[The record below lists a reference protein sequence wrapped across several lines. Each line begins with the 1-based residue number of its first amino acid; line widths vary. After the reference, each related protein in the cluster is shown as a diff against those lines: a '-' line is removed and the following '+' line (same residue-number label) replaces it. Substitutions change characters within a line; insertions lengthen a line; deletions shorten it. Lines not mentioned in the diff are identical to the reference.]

1 MAKDVKFN
9 IKLLVDGKEQ
19 LVSATTNTKELAR
32 QLGNVQREA
41 KNFQTGIS
49 RWGSDVLGI
58 AAMQTSINAM
68 RSAMHGLL
76 DESLSFGGAMREANT
91 MAGKNSR
98 DFERLKDQ
106 VAELAKTVPVARDAL
121 AKGLYQVISNGVPE
135 DNWMSYLET
144 SARSSVGGLANLE
157 EVVKVTSTV
166 IKNYGMEWSD
176 AQAIQDK
183 IQLTAKNGVTSFE
196 QLASALP
203 SVTGQAAQLGVS
215 LEEMLAVMSTLTG
228 VTGNT
233 SEVSTQLASVLTA
246 LTKESAKSQKMAD
259 AMGISFNAASIK
271 AAGGLRY
278 WLQDLDKAVQAYSQ
292 KTGML
297 SESIY
302 AKLFGRAEALRLVQ
316 GLTGEMSDKFNENIE
331 AMKNSVGTMDEA
343 FEDMAGT
350 GSAQTQM
357 LMNRFGA
364 LTDKVA
370 DFANA
375 IHLMPI
381 LDVLGNIGMM
391 AMGFQ
396 ALAKAINISKI
407 AHLGHVAASRLA
419 AVAQRMFAVS
429 ANLSREAAIASALGF
444 RLSAAGLRGLAIAAR
459 VAAVA
464 VRGLLIATGVG
475 AAIAALTYVVEKLTD
490 NLGEATDAAEEAAK
504 VESET
509 SRAYTDAQS
518 AMVGNIAK
526 LEGLIDA
533 KKKGKDVSAEEKKVV
548 RELNGTYGQTMGY
561 FASVVEWYKALKANS
576 EAYCRQMVIEAET
589 RQLANQIAEKRQ
601 KQHEITHNED
611 GTQKTYDTKKNKTR
625 LEKRTW
631 KDQTGRTLTGNV
643 VVNES
648 DLDRAQRGYDDL
660 GKSISADERRLNSLV
675 KKSADIKMPVTG
687 ASVEPTYAPSGGGG
701 AASDKDK
708 KSGKGGSAKTDTEK
722 HLIENAQSYK
732 DLTNNVAYYQQEL
745 EKANI
750 TDEATIKDLSKKKQ
764 AAEKAVEAFNEK
776 VEAAIAPSE
785 LKTLDDYDKALERLR
800 KKRDSASADAIAG
813 LDKEIEATEK
823 ARQALEDKGI
833 AALQDGEIKTY
844 NQLNEKL
851 SYYNRLLDEGDEA
864 QRKMADEGIKRLN
877 KLKESWDDALRSLPE
892 STDNLADIDAAIQ
905 FYTDR
910 QQKEDA
916 THIQATQRLI
926 EALQAKRSSFELASR
941 LPSMQV
947 EVDQLSGLSGRQ
959 RRQKIGDLG
968 IDGLTNQIKELQDL
982 LDDPKQM
989 FTSDQRKQVE
999 DMIAAYG
1006 RLRREAARSFDTF
1019 RDGWGAIKGVGG
1031 AVQSMTEAL
1040 EGDRSAWEVIT
1051 TLVDGFIQMYEGI
1064 MSIVGIIQMLTG
1076 VTKANTAA
1084 KTAEAA
1090 AMTAATAASGV
1101 DAGVQE
1107 TNALAK
1113 IPVIV
1118 ANKAAAASFMELASA
1133 EYFAAHAAIPFA
1145 GFGIAAG
1152 FTAAAEAIVKGVG
1165 LMQFAQGGIV
1175 GGTSY
1180 TGDKV
1185 IARVNSGEM
1194 IINKSQQNRLWKMI
1208 NQGHMETIR
1217 PAANLTPVV
1226 TGDKQVRF
1234 EIDGRKLV
1242 GVISNETRVSSK
1254 SGRRTGIVL

>member
-68 RSAMHGLL
+68 RSAMHGLI

-91 MAGKNSR
+91 MAGKNSQ

-135 DNWMSYLET
+135 DNWMSYLEA

-166 IKNYGMEWSD
+166 IKNYGMEWSA

-316 GLTGEMSDKFNENIE
+316 GLTGEMSDKFGENIE

-464 VRGLLIATGVG
+464 VRSLLIATGVG

-490 NLGEATDAAEEAAK
+490 DLGEATDAAEDAAK

-533 KKKGKDVSAEEKKVV
+533 KKKGKDVSAEEKKMV

-611 GTQKTYDTKKNKTR
+611 GTTRTYSTKNEKKTVATGQIDAGDGKVIPTYETR
-625 LEKRTW
+625 EIAGT
-631 KDQTGRTLTGNV
+631 
-643 VVNES
+643 S
-648 DLDRAQRGYDDL
+648 DWVKAHKAYDDL
-660 GKSISADERRLNSLV
+660 GESIKADEKRLNELV

-687 ASVEPTYAPSGGGG
+687 ASVEPTYAPTGGGG

-800 KKRDSASADAIAG
+800 KKRDTASADAIAG
-813 LDKEIEATEK
+813 LDMEIEATEK

-833 AALQDGEIKTY
+833 AALQEGEIKTY

-916 THIQATQRLI
+916 AHIQETQQLI
-926 EALQAKRSSFELASR
+926 DALQAKRSSFELASS
-941 LPSMQV
+941 LPSMQSD
-947 EVDQLSGLSGRQ
+947 VDHLSGLSGRQ

-968 IDGLTNQIKELQDL
+968 VDGLTNKIKELQDL

-989 FTSDQRKQVE
+989 FTSDQRQQVE
-999 DMIAAYG
+999 DMIASYKK
-1006 RLRREAARSFDTF
+1006 LRKEAARSFDTF
-1019 RDGWGAIKGVGG
+1019 RDGWGAVKGVGG

-1064 MSIVGIIQMLTG
+1064 STVIGIIKLLTG
-1076 VTKANTAA
+1076 AINTNTNATT
-1084 KTAEAA
+1084 TATTAVGVEAG
-1090 AMTAATAASGV
+1090 MQEAS
-1101 DAGVQE
+1101 
-1107 TNALAK
+1107 ALAK
-1113 IPVIV
+1113 VPVIA
-1118 ANKAAAASFMELASA
+1118 ANKAAAASFMALASA
-1133 EYFAAHAAIPFA
+1133 AYFAAHAFIPFA
-1145 GFGIAAG
+1145 GFAIAAG

-1165 LMQFAQGGIV
+1165 AMQFASGGIV
-1175 GGTSY
+1175 GGTSF
-1180 TGDKV
+1180 TGDHV

-1194 IINKSQQNRLWKMI
+1194 ILNKAQQNRLWSFI
-1208 NQGHMETIR
+1208 NGGDMGAVR
-1217 PAANLTPVV
+1217 PAANLAPVV
-1226 TGDKQVRF
+1226 GNEQRFKF
-1234 EIDGRKLV
+1234 EIEGRKLV
-1242 GVISNETRVSSK
+1242 GVLANETRVSSR
-1254 SGRRTGIVL
+1254 SGRRSGIVL